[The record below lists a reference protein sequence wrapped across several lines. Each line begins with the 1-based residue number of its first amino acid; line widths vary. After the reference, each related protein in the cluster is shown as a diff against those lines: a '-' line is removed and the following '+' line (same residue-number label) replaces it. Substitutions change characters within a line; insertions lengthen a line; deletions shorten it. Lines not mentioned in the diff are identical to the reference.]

1 MLLRILHLPMKT
13 FAALLFLILTGTS
26 AAVDQPALDSSL
38 AGTWG
43 CQSVSGGPFTGR
55 ACPTWPQLI
64 LRPDGTYTWG
74 SEKGTWAVKEQVL
87 HLSGRIGTGRLDVD
101 GKLIVE
107 YEVNG
112 TRYRQVLFKR

>member
-1 MLLRILHLPMKT
+1 MKT
-13 FAALLFLILTGTS
+13 FAALLLLILAGIS
-26 AAVDQPALDSSL
+26 AAAEQPATSRPSL

-43 CQSVSGGPFTGR
+43 CQSVYGGLFTGR

-74 SEKGTWAVKEQVL
+74 SEQGAWEVQEQVL
-87 HLSGRIGTGRLDVD
+87 HLSGRTGTGRLDAD
-101 GKLIVE
+101 GRLVVE
-107 YEVNG
+107 YEVKG